1 MYIEVIHTSIYCTLV
16 RNMDML
22 YFFKYF
28 GLCMKRGNGSLQEQN
43 YLGLLLG

>member
-16 RNMDML
+16 RNMNML
-22 YFFKYF
+22 HFFKYF
-28 GLCMKRGNGSLQEQN
+28 GLCMKRGNGSLQEHN